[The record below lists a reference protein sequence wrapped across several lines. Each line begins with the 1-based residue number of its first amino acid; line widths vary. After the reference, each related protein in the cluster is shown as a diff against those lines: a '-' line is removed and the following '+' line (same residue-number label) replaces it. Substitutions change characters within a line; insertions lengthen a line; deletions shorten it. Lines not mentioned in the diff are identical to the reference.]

1 MTSFKYSKIVCAC
14 AVVLIWLSLFLLC
27 FGSHL
32 QKKKKKNTFLQSLKI
47 RDIFFQKV
55 LFSKVNSIQIIA
67 MLSQN

>member
-32 QKKKKKNTFLQSLKI
+32 QKKKNTFLQSLKI